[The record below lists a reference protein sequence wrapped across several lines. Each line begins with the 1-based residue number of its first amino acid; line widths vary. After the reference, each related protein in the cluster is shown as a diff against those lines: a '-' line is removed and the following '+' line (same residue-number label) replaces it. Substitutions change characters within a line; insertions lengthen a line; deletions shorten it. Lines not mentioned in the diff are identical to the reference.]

1 MNTWPHSVHSL
12 RAVSSLLMVGM
23 SRSVRAAAG
32 GGEFVAHVHFI
43 ANTIDKGTKYTC
55 IKEIELHVCIRP
67 VESM

>member
-32 GGEFVAHVHFI
+32 GGEFVVVAHVHFV
-43 ANTIDKGTKYTC
+43 ANKGTKYTC
-55 IKEIELHVCIRP
+55 IKEIELCIRP